1 MKTKNIELIKESEG
15 LRLKAYMP
23 TKNDRPTIGYGHTK
37 GVKMGMTITK
47 AQAEQYLRDDLAWA
61 ENAVNRLVKVKLNQ
75 NQFDALVSFVFN
87 LGEANF
93 ASSTLLRK
101 LNTGDYEGAAN
112 QFPRWNK
119 QRTKSGS
126 LEVLDGLTI
135 RRDKERK
142 LFLSPVNSK
151 KKDAAIIAIGA
162 AGSAGA
168 IAYPELDKIVVD
180 AILVAILSIVVL
192 YFFTKG
198 KKS

>member
-1 MKTKNIELIKESEG
+1 MKTKNVELIKESEG

-61 ENAVNRLVKVKLNQ
+61 ESAVNRLVKVKINQ

-101 LNTGDYEGAAN
+101 LNNGDYEEAAN
-112 QFPRWNK
+112 QLLRWNK
-119 QRTKSGS
+119 QRTASGK
-126 LEVLDGLTI
+126 LVVLDGLTT
-135 RRDKERK
+135 RRQKEK
-142 LFLSPVNSK
+142 ELFLTPVK
-151 KKDAAIIAIGA
+151 KNNAGAVAVGA
-162 AGSAGA
+162 AGSAA
-168 IAYPELDKIVVD
+168 
-180 AILVAILSIVVL
+180 VAILPQFDQHVAAIVVACIL
-192 YFFTKG
+192 GVALAYFLIKG